1 MIVLSPIQVRKGG
14 EREEERRERRD
25 RDQDLGAID

>member
-1 MIVLSPIQVRKGG
+1 VIVLSPIQVRKGG
-14 EREEERRERRD
+14 EREEERRD